1 VRGRGRAGGFTV
13 IEILVVMVIIG
24 IGVGL
29 AVPMIEA
36 GFDAREVR
44 RAARQIASSMHHCRN
59 EAMSKGEP
67 QELVIDIDRNMIATT
82 DWGKWAQLTD
92 RAVIERALGGN
103 ILGDG
108 AVQILCYP
116 NGASSGA
123 DVVVASR
130 RDRTRERLRILFD
143 PLIGRVEV
151 GDASS

>member
-1 VRGRGRAGGFTV
+1 VRRRGRQGGFTL
-13 IEILVVMVIIG
+13 IEIVVVMVIIG

-29 AVPMIEA
+29 AVPMLEA

-59 EAMSKGEP
+59 EAMSKAEP

-92 RAVIERALGGN
+92 RAVIEKALGGT
-103 ILGDG
+103 ILGNG

-116 NGASSGA
+116 NGATSGA
-123 DVVVASR
+123 DIVIASR
-130 RDRTRERLRILFD
+130 RDRSRERLRIQLD

-151 GDASS
+151 GDAAS